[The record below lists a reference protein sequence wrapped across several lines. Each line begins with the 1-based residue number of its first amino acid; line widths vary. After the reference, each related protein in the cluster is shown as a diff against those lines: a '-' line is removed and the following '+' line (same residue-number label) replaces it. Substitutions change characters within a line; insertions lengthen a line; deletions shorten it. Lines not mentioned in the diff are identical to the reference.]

1 MNEISYKTSVVRF
14 STYMAIRY
22 VQALIGMTGNIC
34 TLVIIFKM
42 KHRTNLHIIMVYL
55 ALSDIAVP
63 CLVPLTTYIF
73 ANEINLI
80 HHRDWETICV
90 VKEII
95 LWIAFLGCIVSYA
108 FLAVDG

>member
-1 MNEISYKTSVVRF
+1 MNGTSYKTSTERF
-14 STYMAIRY
+14 ATYMAIRY
-22 VQALIGMTGNIC
+22 LQAFVGMTGNIC

-42 KHRTNLHIIMVYL
+42 KHKTNLHIIMVYL

-80 HHRDWETICV
+80 YDPDWHTMCI
-90 VKEII
+90 VKEVI
-95 LWIAFLGCIVSYA
+95 LWIAFLGCTMSYA
-108 FLAVDG
+108 FLSVDR